1 MDFRKTKEYTPNKEK
16 RVTEVVNDPN
26 HEYMFY
32 DIKSDIEKITNFKRV
47 LINSWLESDN
57 LTFYKLIANDDKWFY
72 KSGLYNNT
80 EKLFELA
87 LIRTKLNSD
96 EAKAFIKNFILDN
109 NASHYKIVKED
120 NEVHYIYTP
129 STIDKNG
136 KTYIVKPVIEIN
148 ESLYSLMMLMNRK
161 FDLITNI
168 KDVNTFKD
176 YFKVSDVPYAVKNEY
191 YLEGKLKNGEITVEE
206 YKSLLSSYQTEEK
219 VVKILKKN

>member
-16 RVTEVVNDPN
+16 NVTEVVNDPN

-47 LINSWLESDN
+47 LINSWLENDS
-57 LTFYKLIANDDKWFY
+57 LTFYKLIASDDKWFY
-72 KSGLYNNT
+72 KIGLYNNT

-96 EAKAFIKNFILDN
+96 ETKAFIKSFILDS

-148 ESLYSLMMLMNRK
+148 ESLYSLIMLMNRK

>member
-16 RVTEVVNDPN
+16 NVTEIVNDPN

-47 LINSWLESDN
+47 LINSWLESDS

-72 KSGLYNNT
+72 KSRLYNNT

-87 LIRTKLNSD
+87 LIKTKLNSD
-96 EAKAFIKNFILDN
+96 EAKAFIKSFILDN

-136 KTYIVKPVIEIN
+136 KTYIVKPVIEIV
-148 ESLYSLMMLMNRK
+148 ESLYSLIMLMNRK

>member
-1 MDFRKTKEYTPNKEK
+1 MDFRKTKKYTPNKEK
-16 RVTEVVNDPN
+16 NVTEVVNDPN

-47 LINSWLESDN
+47 LINSWLESDS
-57 LTFYKLIANDDKWFY
+57 LTFYKLIASDDKWIY

-96 EAKAFIKNFILDN
+96 ETKAFIKSFILDN

-136 KTYIVKPVIEIN
+136 KTYIVKPVIEIV
-148 ESLYSLMMLMNRK
+148 ESLYSLIMLMNRK